1 MSSLRNAVSRRA
13 HKEESRKK
21 FGLLE
26 KHKDYVERAKAYHK
40 KEQTL
45 RILKQKAFYRNLDEF
60 NFKMIKTRTINGV
73 HKLESQANKYTPE
86 ELMLMKTQDIGYI
99 FQKVQSEKKK
109 IEKLTATLHSLDN
122 RPSSRHVY
130 FAEDREEAR
139 EIQSRSRSGKM
150 PVSEDIPDHIKRKTA
165 GSYRELEAR
174 SNRVNELEKIYM
186 DMAMQKELKVLTS
199 KFLCSV
205 LGVWLKRVKKRKL
218 CEDEIVSPTSNPVF
232 KWRAERKR

>member
-1 MSSLRNAVSRRA
+1 MPLADGLTRSELNRNRGKNLGFLKSIRTMLSVRKHITKRR
-13 HKEESRKK
+13 RLY
-21 FGLLE
+21 GLCL
-26 KHKDYVERAKAYHK
+26 VCLFT
-40 KEQTL
+40 QQ
-45 RILKQKAFYRNLDEF
+45 ILKQKAFYRNPDEF
-60 NFKMIKTRTINGV
+60 NFKMIKTRTVNGV

-139 EIQSRSRSGKM
+139 EIQSCSRSGKM

-186 DMAMQKELKVLTS
+186 DMAMQKELK
-199 KFLCSV
+199 KK
-205 LGVWLKRVKKRKL
+205 GKKRKL